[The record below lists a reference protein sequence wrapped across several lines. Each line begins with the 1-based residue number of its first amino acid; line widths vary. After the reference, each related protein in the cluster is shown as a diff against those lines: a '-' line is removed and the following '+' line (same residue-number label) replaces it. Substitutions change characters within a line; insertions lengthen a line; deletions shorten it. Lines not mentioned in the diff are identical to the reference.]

1 MLAAIE
7 WSHLLEL
14 VWAAALAGI
23 AVAIIYA
30 LMILG
35 ISKADDARRRGAAV
49 AAGLYGVLALA
60 ATVAFVGAIVY
71 GVSIITTK

>member
-1 MLAAIE
+1 MIAAIE

-23 AVAIIYA
+23 AVSIIYA

-35 ISKADDARRRGAAV
+35 VSKADAARQRGAAV
-49 AAGLYGVLALA
+49 IASLYGLLALA
-60 ATVAFVGAIVY
+60 ATVAFVGAVVY